1 MGYPA
6 MGGGGGA
13 SSIGSG
19 GQYAT
24 KNGNRT
30 TAKPVLEKTK
40 AVSYNET
47 TSDQIFAVSTD
58 VSATA
63 SEAIPS
69 RVEIENTGRVPIMLM
84 VGYSSYTDD
93 TTIDATDYLH
103 TLLPAGQTFSPPVRS
118 VISSA
123 ADKTIMFG
131 TAVSNTAPNSNLYVD
146 SGENCAGLANTT
158 DPVTLTTSGGM
169 FRVADLI
176 RVENEIMEV
185 TAIDGGSVTVY
196 RAMFGSAAA
205 SHSDATDIRFPF
217 FNAYHDFDKFS
228 VAQTD
233 SLGRWKSKNFFGKSR
248 TDSGL
253 SGITAGSVAIQFYE
267 SGYQS
272 LGLNGINANT
282 ETGLTAGTSFEFDI
296 TVDGGTTFDNLSF
309 TTDSS
314 DTTFGNVITKIATAL
329 DTQYYTAGNLFEK
342 KVHVSLSGGD
352 LVFQSGTSLSTS
364 AISLANADGGT
375 NFWGVGRI
383 PAIANINAAVAA
395 RLASESVYD
404 PVTNSSVY

>member
-1 MGYPA
+1 
-6 MGGGGGA
+6 
-13 SSIGSG
+13 
-19 GQYAT
+19 
-24 KNGNRT
+24 
-30 TAKPVLEKTK
+30 
-40 AVSYNET
+40 
-47 TSDQIFAVSTD
+47 
-58 VSATA
+58 
-63 SEAIPS
+63 
-69 RVEIENTGRVPIMLM
+69 
-84 VGYSSYTDD
+84 
-93 TTIDATDYLH
+93 
-103 TLLPAGQTFSPPVRS
+103 
-118 VISSA
+118 
-123 ADKTIMFG
+123 
-131 TAVSNTAPNSNLYVD
+131 
-146 SGENCAGLANTT
+146 
-158 DPVTLTTSGGM
+158 M
-169 FRVADLI
+169 FRVGDLI

-185 TAIDGGSVTVY
+185 TAIDGGNVTVK
-196 RAMFGSAAA
+196 RAMFGSDAA

-233 SLGRWKSKNFFGKSR
+233 SLGRWKSKNFFGKGR

-253 SGITAGSVAIQFYE
+253 NGVTAGSVAIQFYE

-282 ETGLTAGTSFEFDI
+282 ETGLASGIAYEFDI
-296 TVDGGTTFDNLSF
+296 QVDGATNFDNLSF

-364 AISLANADGGT
+364 AISLGVGSSGT
-375 NFWGVGRI
+375 AEFFGTGRI

-395 RLASESVYD
+395 RLAQESVYD
-404 PVTNSSVY
+404 PVTNASAYKQIFIRDDGQGGLIWNNRQRCGSINYESGAISWILPEKSNAEFVFSCMHTSPFSGKLVSNTGATDNRGNSLVAVYGNTSQQKCEARLTVEAF